1 MTPTTGDIELFV
13 VLCVS
18 VCSYVVEQVCF
29 CNAEQVSF
37 CYVEQ
42 VCFCNDEQV
51 CFGCQ
56 LTSLIAEHG
65 LVLPLSIYY
74 LGSAIQAWKI

>member
-13 VLCVS
+13 VWDDPYYCVS
-18 VCSYVVEQVCF
+18 VCSYVVEQLC
-29 CNAEQVSF
+29 F

-42 VCFCNDEQV
+42 LCFCNDEQV

-74 LGSAIQAWKI
+74 LGRAIQAWKI

>member
-29 CNAEQVSF
+29 C
-37 CYVEQ
+37 YVEQ
-42 VCFCNDEQV
+42 VCLCNDEQV
-51 CFGCQ
+51 CFCY
-56 LTSLIAEHG
+56 
-65 LVLPLSIYY
+65 VVM
-74 LGSAIQAWKI
+74 

>member
-1 MTPTTGDIELFV
+1 MMTPTTGDIELFV
-13 VLCVS
+13 VLCVT
-18 VCSYVVEQVCF
+18 VCNYVVEQVCF

-51 CFGCQ
+51 CFCY
-56 LTSLIAEHG
+56 
-65 LVLPLSIYY
+65 VVM
-74 LGSAIQAWKI
+74 

>member
-18 VCSYVVEQVCF
+18 VCSYVVEQVC
-29 CNAEQVSF
+29 F

-65 LVLPLSIYY
+65 LVLPLSIY
-74 LGSAIQAWKI
+74 